1 MADSVER
8 YLNKTN
14 ATEVFQTIKSYILSH
29 SGGGGGGGGSDEPV
43 DGDYVINRDSSGD
56 ISSIVFTY
64 NGGVKTT
71 TFVETSTSKI
81 ITEHDA
87 KTGATTATVVT
98 TTITGDAITV
108 RTTTVPVS

>member
-1 MADSVER
+1 MANSTER
-8 YLNKTN
+8 YLDKAN
-14 ATEVFQTIKSYILSH
+14 ATEVFQTVKAYILAH

-64 NGGVKTT
+64 SGGVKTT

-87 KTGATTATVVT
+87 KTGASTATVVT

>member
-8 YLNKTN
+8 YLDKPG
-14 ATEVFQTIKSYILSH
+14 ATEIFQTVKAYILSH
-29 SGGGGGGGGSDEPV
+29 SGGGGGGGGSEEPV

-87 KTGATTATVVT
+87 KTGAATATVVT
-98 TTITGDAITV
+98 TTITGNAITV

>member
-1 MADSVER
+1 MANSTER
-8 YLNKTN
+8 YLDKTN
-14 ATEVFQTIKSYILSH
+14 ATEVFQTVKAYILAH
-29 SGGGGGGGGSDEPV
+29 SGGGGGGGSDEPV

-64 NGGVKTT
+64 SGGVKTT

-87 KTGATTATVVT
+87 KTGASTATVVT